1 MKGLTQE
8 ELAEQLHI
16 CRSVISSY
24 ENGKQE
30 LHASLIINI
39 CKILEISANILLGI
53 EEMNG
58 KNIIYLLNRYIA
70 NENNGIEKIDN
81 LKKCVMNILDQLT
94 LK

>member
-1 MKGLTQE
+1 MLKYPIKGVNFLNVVGENLKYWRKMKGLTQE
-8 ELAEQLHI
+8 ELA
-16 CRSVISSY
+16 
-24 ENGKQE
+24 
-30 LHASLIINI
+30 
-39 CKILEISANILLGI
+39 GI

-58 KNIIYLLNRYIA
+58 KNIIYLFIYLLNRYIA